1 MLSFDDILPTTIS
14 GGGKKHDV
22 FNKYSSGYKPQ
33 RSFDINKQYDYSYK
47 NAKPLSIGVSLSGPK
62 EEIIDDSSHSSNN
75 NYSTN
80 NHIPNM
86 IKKQHSSFHRNKF
99 DKRPVDIRH
108 DKQTNFNNSSKQ
120 VPIDVSIM
128 SPIEKI
134 DDINAPSLKL
144 DKQFNDTVPDVIKK
158 RETPYEYPISTPTS
172 NKVDLSKQISSKTY
186 PIQEVMYEIPR
197 IENRFI
203 NITSNPYQNISKL
216 NYLYED
222 FIPDQLMPHK
232 ILTVNDR
239 FNLSD
244 YIRKNILEMF
254 EYETDKVYNGSAY
267 SNIIKGL
274 HEYDNDGLSKI
285 FTKIKSVEE
294 NPNFDPLTYEAPKH
308 FRIFKSCYPIVKNG
322 NNVSCS
328 KSSQSILLR
337 IYHTPLHH
345 NTDDTTKSIII
356 TNPMK
361 DEQTDMHIISEFAYL
376 MGINSI
382 VQRKECPCFPICY
395 GIIKN
400 IYDNKIKFNRRSKIL
415 KIESEQKTADDNNM
429 EKMTNHALAI
439 FDFIFDNSMNNH
451 YEDYNKIKATY
462 NSLRDKVVLLKDRY
476 QRIIDLNLKP
486 SEKIK
491 LIHKL
496 EEIIKKSYKNFDLS
510 KFDKWLVD
518 KKEDDVVEMTNDD
531 GEKINVNVNDL
542 DNVISFALSEAPT
555 YSYDEWIKPKTISK
569 GGIIKVTDSGWHSD
583 VEQDVFMFQLLYTF
597 MVMLKNRIY
606 IPNFSKDNIFIS
618 KSSSLSAVN
627 KLYVYKI
634 DGIKY
639 YIPNT
644 GCTVMID
651 QRYATTDKEIGP
663 YVKNLNDNVK
673 INCNDKDLMKQTI
686 INMKKIIQDVK
697 KDKFNSLI
705 DPIISDINEN
715 EDIDIQKIINVIRNE
730 IINYFTKYTNNR
742 CGTIL
747 SAEEYRYLNGSIMPL
762 IDYECGE
769 LVLQSIDNDTRYK
782 IVQIMSLYNEDST
795 KVNVQTKDGDT
806 YKIEEIEINQLY
818 SFKNNSII
826 KQFKDEYNR
835 VSENIIDTFTF
846 KSVINDSLVL
856 RGGGKKTQYT
866 DDEYIELFNKDITQ
880 FNDILSR
887 NKSIYNKIIK
897 FIKAFNIFINEK
909 IKNDDHDIEDS
920 NKIIYRIIY
929 NKTNDNIITKINNSC
944 IFVQTKDI
952 NDMIQELNETK
963 KQYNELK
970 VSEDIEQNE
979 LIDKEIK
986 SETKENAKLIDTR
999 KNLIK
1004 VYNNI
1009 NSINNK
1015 INYDINYYIKIII
1028 GIIINKSYEEI
1039 GEYLT
1044 NEYLTNYK
1052 FNGYYDLS
1060 KVINIYKA
1068 YCTNKSIEPQEE
1080 EKKGGEKRGKK
1091 RNTGNVKI
1099 KDKEI
1104 KTVGI
1109 KDICYMLY
1117 PTIYVYLH
1125 NNITIKINGL
1135 NYDKKQLNSN
1145 VNSCKHVI
1153 NLKNNIIGLYS
1164 TLKYYIIYTCNKIYN
1179 LLNTKTLTEQNSK
1192 PINKNIE
1199 LINKNIELINEY
1211 IDFYNTTINDYL
1223 EGDRIDINNDNIS
1236 IDFTYKQSEIFGG
1249 SNINMCIL
1257 LHNNKL
1263 NMYIINQ
1270 EKNKYLLFYNNNHYN
1285 IEIDDS
1291 QFNTLLQCIKNV
1303 SSFNI
1308 KITQDEYKFY
1318 DNNNNLAIKANCHKT
1333 TDDSSVK
1340 PKIIYKI
1347 NMIDYRYNIT
1357 KKDNYYIKYNDSI
1370 INNINTF
1377 DIDTLPYTTND
1388 DIIIKNNKTITWKK
1402 NNVIIIKDMNTSN
1415 IKINHIDINNMVYK
1429 DTTYETYNDIKNDT
1443 MIYKDETK
1451 ELQYDNPYII
1461 HK

>member
-14 GGGKKHDV
+14 GGGKKHDI
-22 FNKYSSGYKPQ
+22 FNKHSSEYNKPQ
-33 RSFDINKQYDYSYK
+33 RSFDINKQHDYSYK

-134 DDINAPSLKL
+134 DDINTPSLRL

-644 GCTVMID
+644 GYTVMID

-795 KVNVQTKDGDT
+795 KVNVQTKDGDN

-866 DDEYIELFNKDITQ
+866 NDEYIELFNKDITQ

-887 NKSIYNKIIK
+887 NKSIYNKIIR
-897 FIKAFNIFINEK
+897 FIINFNTFINIVKNNPLNEDDIKKAMNRIIKIVISNSSDKQDVNFEVNTNNESCMLVNITNINGTISKLTKQTKAKLKQLQGKRVKGGKKNETEISINKLNNNK
-909 IKNDDHDIEDS
+909 IKITD
-920 NKIIYRIIY
+920 
-929 NKTNDNIITKINNSC
+929 DNI
-944 IFVQTKDI
+944 
-952 NDMIQELNETK
+952 K
-963 KQYNELK
+963 KYYK
-970 VSEDIEQNE
+970 YDKTIGG
-979 LIDKEIK
+979 KEI
-986 SETKENAKLIDTR
+986 E
-999 KNLIK
+999 
-1004 VYNNI
+1004 
-1009 NSINNK
+1009 INNK
-1015 INYDINYYIKIII
+1015 IDVDNIVYDLQKTQNMQTLLRQNGGDSDTINTCILLHEKKPYMYIMKEMKEVQNKKKGYNYYI
-1028 GIIINKSYEEI
+1028 
-1039 GEYLT
+1039 
-1044 NEYLTNYK
+1044 
-1052 FNGYYDLS
+1052 
-1060 KVINIYKA
+1060 
-1068 YCTNKSIEPQEE
+1068 
-1080 EKKGGEKRGKK
+1080 
-1091 RNTGNVKI
+1091 
-1099 KDKEI
+1099 
-1104 KTVGI
+1104 
-1109 KDICYMLY
+1109 
-1117 PTIYVYLH
+1117 
-1125 NNITIKINGL
+1125 
-1135 NYDKKQLNSN
+1135 
-1145 VNSCKHVI
+1145 
-1153 NLKNNIIGLYS
+1153 
-1164 TLKYYIIYTCNKIYN
+1164 
-1179 LLNTKTLTEQNSK
+1179 
-1192 PINKNIE
+1192 
-1199 LINKNIELINEY
+1199 
-1211 IDFYNTTINDYL
+1211 FYNNNYYKYMVN
-1223 EGDRIDINNDNIS
+1223 NNDNIHS
-1236 IDFTYKQSEIFGG
+1236 
-1249 SNINMCIL
+1249 
-1257 LHNNKL
+1257 
-1263 NMYIINQ
+1263 
-1270 EKNKYLLFYNNNHYN
+1270 LLFSNLIN
-1285 IEIDDS
+1285 
-1291 QFNTLLQCIKNV
+1291 
-1303 SSFNI
+1303 NI
-1308 KITQDEYKFY
+1308 KQISMFNMKISQNEYKFY
-1318 DNNNNLAIKANCHKT
+1318 DNNNDLIIKTNYYT
-1333 TDDSSVK
+1333 TISKNSKGKDITNHNINITD
-1340 PKIIYKI
+1340 YK
-1347 NMIDYRYNIT
+1347 YNILNTFTCTVESTT
-1357 KKDNYYIKYNDSI
+1357 KILIQYNYSIKYNDSI

-1377 DIDTLPYTTND
+1377 DINTLPYTTND
-1388 DIIIKNNKTITWKK
+1388 DIIIKNNKTKTITWKK
-1402 NNVIIIKDMNTSN
+1402 NNVIITKNMNTSN
-1415 IKINHIDINNMVYK
+1415 IEIKRINTNNMIYK

-1443 MIYKDETK
+1443 MIYKDGTK
-1451 ELQYDNPYII
+1451 ELQYDNTYMI

>member
-14 GGGKKHDV
+14 GGGKKHDI
-22 FNKYSSGYKPQ
+22 FNKHSSGYIKPQ
-33 RSFDINKQYDYSYK
+33 RSFDINKQHDYSYK

-108 DKQTNFNNSSKQ
+108 DKQNNFNNSSKQ

-134 DDINAPSLKL
+134 DDINTPSLRL

-337 IYHTPLHH
+337 IYHTPLQH
-345 NTDDTTKSIII
+345 NKDDTTKSIVI

-400 IYDNKIKFNRRSKIL
+400 IYDNKIKFNRRSKML

-518 KKEDDVVEMTNDD
+518 KKEDDVVEMTNND

-644 GCTVMID
+644 GYTVMID
-651 QRYATTDKEIGP
+651 QRYATIDKEIGP

-673 INCNDKDLMKQTI
+673 INCNDKELIKQTM
-686 INMKKIIQDVK
+686 INMKKIMQDVK

-715 EDIDIQKIINVIRNE
+715 EDIDIQKIINVIRKE
-730 IINYFTKYTNNR
+730 IIKYFTKYTNNR

-795 KVNVQTKDGDT
+795 KVNVQTKDGDN

-866 DDEYIELFNKDITQ
+866 DEEYKQMCDNDFVELENIYIK
-880 FNDILSR
+880 
-887 NKSIYNKIIK
+887 NKSSYDNEIK
-897 FIKAFNIFINEK
+897 KLNEYVKFNILDDENIINAVNYYHKNILANEK
-909 IKNDDHDIEDS
+909 IKS
-920 NKIIYRIIY
+920 
-929 NKTNDNIITKINNSC
+929 
-944 IFVQTKDI
+944 
-952 NDMIQELNETK
+952 L
-963 KQYNELK
+963 LK
-970 VSEDIEQNE
+970 
-979 LIDKEIK
+979 
-986 SETKENAKLIDTR
+986 
-999 KNLIK
+999 
-1004 VYNNI
+1004 
-1009 NSINNK
+1009 
-1015 INYDINYYIKIII
+1015 
-1028 GIIINKSYEEI
+1028 
-1039 GEYLT
+1039 
-1044 NEYLTNYK
+1044 
-1052 FNGYYDLS
+1052 
-1060 KVINIYKA
+1060 
-1068 YCTNKSIEPQEE
+1068 
-1080 EKKGGEKRGKK
+1080 
-1091 RNTGNVKI
+1091 
-1099 KDKEI
+1099 
-1104 KTVGI
+1104 
-1109 KDICYMLY
+1109 
-1117 PTIYVYLH
+1117 
-1125 NNITIKINGL
+1125 
-1135 NYDKKQLNSN
+1135 
-1145 VNSCKHVI
+1145 
-1153 NLKNNIIGLYS
+1153 
-1164 TLKYYIIYTCNKIYN
+1164 
-1179 LLNTKTLTEQNSK
+1179 
-1192 PINKNIE
+1192 
-1199 LINKNIELINEY
+1199 
-1211 IDFYNTTINDYL
+1211 
-1223 EGDRIDINNDNIS
+1223 
-1236 IDFTYKQSEIFGG
+1236 
-1249 SNINMCIL
+1249 
-1257 LHNNKL
+1257 
-1263 NMYIINQ
+1263 
-1270 EKNKYLLFYNNNHYN
+1270 
-1285 IEIDDS
+1285 
-1291 QFNTLLQCIKNV
+1291 
-1303 SSFNI
+1303 
-1308 KITQDEYKFY
+1308 
-1318 DNNNNLAIKANCHKT
+1318 
-1333 TDDSSVK
+1333 
-1340 PKIIYKI
+1340 
-1347 NMIDYRYNIT
+1347 
-1357 KKDNYYIKYNDSI
+1357 
-1370 INNINTF
+1370 
-1377 DIDTLPYTTND
+1377 
-1388 DIIIKNNKTITWKK
+1388 
-1402 NNVIIIKDMNTSN
+1402 
-1415 IKINHIDINNMVYK
+1415 
-1429 DTTYETYNDIKNDT
+1429 
-1443 MIYKDETK
+1443 
-1451 ELQYDNPYII
+1451 
-1461 HK
+1461 

>member
-14 GGGKKHDV
+14 GGKKHDV

-108 DKQTNFNNSSKQ
+108 NKQTNFNNSSKQ

-134 DDINAPSLKL
+134 DDINTPSLKL

-361 DEQTDMHIISEFAYL
+361 DEQTDMHIISEFTYL

-415 KIESEQKTADDNNM
+415 KIDSEQKTADDNNM

-673 INCNDKDLMKQTI
+673 INCTDKDLMKQTI

-856 RGGGKKTQYT
+856 RGGGKKKQYT

-880 FNDILSR
+880 FNNILSR
-887 NKSIYNKIIK
+887 NKSIYNKIIR
-897 FIKAFNIFINEK
+897 FIINFNTFIN
-909 IKNDDHDIEDS
+909 IVKNHPL
-920 NKIIYRIIY
+920 K
-929 NKTNDNIITKINNSC
+929 KDNIKKAMHSIIKIVISNSSDKQDVDFKVNTNNESCMLVNITNIKDTIYKLSRETITKQTEETITKQTNS
-944 IFVQTKDI
+944 D
-952 NDMIQELNETK
+952 
-963 KQYNELK
+963 
-970 VSEDIEQNE
+970 
-979 LIDKEIK
+979 
-986 SETKENAKLIDTR
+986 
-999 KNLIK
+999 
-1004 VYNNI
+1004 
-1009 NSINNK
+1009 
-1015 INYDINYYIKIII
+1015 
-1028 GIIINKSYEEI
+1028 
-1039 GEYLT
+1039 
-1044 NEYLTNYK
+1044 
-1052 FNGYYDLS
+1052 
-1060 KVINIYKA
+1060 
-1068 YCTNKSIEPQEE
+1068 
-1080 EKKGGEKRGKK
+1080 
-1091 RNTGNVKI
+1091 
-1099 KDKEI
+1099 
-1104 KTVGI
+1104 
-1109 KDICYMLY
+1109 
-1117 PTIYVYLH
+1117 
-1125 NNITIKINGL
+1125 
-1135 NYDKKQLNSN
+1135 
-1145 VNSCKHVI
+1145 
-1153 NLKNNIIGLYS
+1153 
-1164 TLKYYIIYTCNKIYN
+1164 
-1179 LLNTKTLTEQNSK
+1179 
-1192 PINKNIE
+1192 
-1199 LINKNIELINEY
+1199 
-1211 IDFYNTTINDYL
+1211 TIN
-1223 EGDRIDINNDNIS
+1223 
-1236 IDFTYKQSEIFGG
+1236 T
-1249 SNINMCIL
+1249 CIL
-1257 LHNNKL
+1257 LHEKKPY
-1263 NMYIINQ
+1263 MYIMKDVKI
-1270 EKNKYLLFYNNNHYN
+1270 EGKKKKYNYYIFYNNNYYEYEISDNENNHSLFFSNLINN
-1285 IEIDDS
+1285 IKQIS
-1291 QFNTLLQCIKNV
+1291 MFNV
-1303 SSFNI
+1303 
-1308 KITQDEYKFY
+1308 KITQNEYKFY
-1318 DNNNNLAIKANCHKT
+1318 DNNNDLIIKTNYYT
-1333 TDDSSVK
+1333 TISKNSSGK
-1340 PKIIYKI
+1340 YIT
-1347 NMIDYRYNIT
+1347 NYNINIT
-1357 KKDNYYIKYNDSI
+1357 DYKYNTLNTFTCTVNSTARISIQYNYSIKYNDSI

-1388 DIIIKNNKTITWKK
+1388 DIIIKNNITITWKK
-1402 NNVIIIKDMNTSN
+1402 NNVIITKNTKEGD
-1415 IKINHIDINNMVYK
+1415 IKINRIDTNNMIYK

-1451 ELQYDNPYII
+1451 ELQYDNPYMI